1 MDAAQ
6 NGPDGENIRE
16 LRQLL
21 GWTQFDLSRATDIDR
36 SKLSLAE
43 NGHVV
48 LRPDELH
55 LIEEAVRLGAEK
67 RFAQL
72 EALLIAVGAEGNPRK
87 EQRR

>member
-6 NGPDGENIRE
+6 NRTDGEYIRE
-16 LRQLL
+16 LRLLL

-43 NGHVV
+43 NGHVA
-48 LRPDELH
+48 LRADELQ

-67 RFAQL
+67 RSAQL
-72 EALLIAVGAEGNPRK
+72 EALLLAVGAEGNPRK
-87 EQRR
+87 EQR